1 MRFLSSTLILVAIIM
16 FVAQNISDIINIKDS
31 EK

>member
-1 MRFLSSTLILVAIIM
+1 MRLLAITLILVAIVM